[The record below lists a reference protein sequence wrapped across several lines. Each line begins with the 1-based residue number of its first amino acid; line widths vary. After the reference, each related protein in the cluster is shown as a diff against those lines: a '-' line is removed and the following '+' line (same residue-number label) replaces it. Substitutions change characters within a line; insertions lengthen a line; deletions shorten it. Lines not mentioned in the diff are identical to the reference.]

1 MNLHMH
7 ARGCEKMKIEIEEKD
22 WVKCDNH
29 KSLEIEYFK
38 PSKDFIDFELVKLQY
53 ERFPE
58 KWKKISEGNVIEVP
72 HNDGYFYS
80 IGYIPCYSPKNERVF
95 PDTVGFD
102 RRVIFRTK
110 SIDLRDLILKYSE
123 GIKNLIGE
131 K

>member
-29 KSLEIEYFK
+29 KSLEIEYFE

-58 KWKKISEGNVIEVP
+58 KWKKISDNNVIEVP
-72 HNDGYFYS
+72 HSDGYFYG
-80 IGYIPCYSPKNERVF
+80 IGYIPCYSPNDKRIINVYNKVR
-95 PDTVGFD
+95 FD

-110 SIDLRDLILKYSE
+110 SKDLRDFILKYTE
-123 GIKNLIGE
+123 GIISVK